1 MEQMNEVRW
10 GIIGCGD
17 VVEHKSGPAFNQI
30 PGSRLVAVMRRDGK
44 KAADFARRH
53 GVPKWYDD
61 ADRLIDD
68 PEVNAVYV
76 ATPPG
81 SHARYAIRAMRAGKA
96 VYVEKPMALNE
107 AECRDMIAA
116 SRTTGQ
122 ALFVAYYRRA
132 LPFYERIRALLE
144 MEAIG
149 DIRLVNVQLHLPLRD
164 EELGPD
170 ARPGWRVQPAISG
183 GGHFH
188 DLASHQLDFLEYAL
202 GPIQVAGGIAANQAA
217 RYEAEDIVT
226 AVFQFE
232 TGVLGTGSWCFTA
245 PKHQR
250 MDVAEILGSR
260 GKITF
265 SFFGAPV
272 LHIETEGGLVE
283 NVEIPHP
290 NPIQLPMITQ
300 VVDHLLGR
308 GICLSTGE
316 SGMRAT
322 MLLDQIC
329 GR

>member
-1 MEQMNEVRW
+1 MKEVRW

-17 VVEHKSGPAFNQI
+17 VVERKSGAAFNRI
-30 PGSRLVAVMRRDGK
+30 PDSRLVAVMRRDGA

-61 ADRLIDD
+61 AGKLIED
-68 PEVNAVYV
+68 PEVNAVYI

-81 SHARYAIRAMRAGKA
+81 SHARYAIRAMRAGKP

-116 SRTTGQ
+116 SQTNGQ
-122 ALFVAYYRRA
+122 PIFVAYYRRA
-132 LPFYERIRALLE
+132 LPFYEKIRSLLE

-149 DIRLVNVQLHLPLRD
+149 AVRLVNLQLHLPLR
-164 EELGPD
+164 EEEQGPN
-170 ARPGWRVQPAISG
+170 ARPGWRVNPAISG

-188 DLASHQLDFLEYAL
+188 DLSSHQFDFLEYAL
-202 GPIQVAGGIAANQAA
+202 GPIRVAGGIAANQAGA
-217 RYEAEDIVT
+217 YEAEDVVT
-226 AVFQFE
+226 AVFEFE
-232 TGVLGTGSWCFTA
+232 SGILGTGSWCFTA
-245 PKHQR
+245 PDMQQ
-250 MDVAEILGSR
+250 MDVTEILGSR

-265 SFFGAPV
+265 SFFGPPV

-290 NPIQLPMITQ
+290 EPIQLPMITQ